1 MSPMRLGKKLQ
12 PAKKAFKATFKRLLA
27 TFHSLHHLPSKGSK
41 TSHVHRHG
49 KNKSV
54 IRIDDLFPEH
64 TQTADKSRAREETS
78 RNNSSGDIDTI
89 EDAWKI
95 VVAKSPHLQ
104 VDDRAEEFINKFY
117 EDVRLQKEKS
127 LMEYQEMLARS
138 A

>member
-1 MSPMRLGKKLQ
+1 MRLAKNLQ

-27 TFHSLHHLPSKGSK
+27 TFHSLHHLVPSKVSK
-41 TSHVHRHG
+41 TSHVHRHS
-49 KNKSV
+49 KNTSV
-54 IRIDDLFPEH
+54 INIDDLFPEH
-64 TQTADKSRAREETS
+64 AQIADKARALDETS
-78 RNNSSGDIDTI
+78 RSNSENIDTI

-95 VVAKSPHLQ
+95 VVAKTPHLQ

-117 EDVRLQKEKS
+117 EDVRLQKERS